1 MMMELD
7 ANDLDRYLAANSHP
21 FAMPHTMAVRNA
33 GPRGMNGTSP
43 VERPGLGVRRASTPG
58 MVGVGM
64 DEIVAENARELRR
77 RSLANG
83 YGMDFMNV
91 GNNDHS
97 DSFSR
102 MVSPS
107 AYSTAELSQMGSDMG
122 RLPTTMESYSEL
134 DSSTPELSAVGMMGV
149 GNISGPEM
157 QSSISMFADPQV
169 LSGTSHSSPVTSS
182 LTVSVPPSPVGPQMP
197 GSPLGP
203 NSHRMSVDSLTSSP
217 MTQMHMSQMSGA
229 TMDQV
234 LVDSM
239 GGGSFK
245 YLSVAYYEGTM
256 GSDLRSSVGMSP
268 SSAYTPMGIKA
279 HQAMFSENVYSST
292 GFDMLGVLVS
302 PFNSFLVFYLPSTW
316 IYHPLPMS
324 RC

>member
-1 MMMELD
+1 MMELD
-7 ANDLDRYLAANSHP
+7 ANDLDRYLAAN
-21 FAMPHTMAVRNA
+21 FASPHTMAMRNA

-43 VERPGLGVRRASTPG
+43 VDRSGPGIRRASTPG
-58 MVGVGM
+58 MVGAVGM

-91 GNNDHS
+91 GGNDHS
-97 DSFSR
+97 DSFSG

-107 AYSTAELSQMGSDMG
+107 YSTAELSQMGSDM
-122 RLPTTMESYSEL
+122 RLPTTMEYSEM
-134 DSSTPELSAVGMMGV
+134 DSSAPELSAVGMMGV
-149 GNISGPEM
+149 GNISCSEM

-182 LTVSVPPSPVGPQMP
+182 LSVPPSPVGPQMP

-203 NSHRMSVDSLTSSP
+203 HSHRMSVDSLTSSP
-217 MTQMHMSQMSGA
+217 MAQMHMSQMSGA

-245 YLSVAYYEGTM
+245 YLSVAYYEGSM
-256 GSDLRSSVGMSP
+256 GSDLRSSAGMSP
-268 SSAYTPMGIKA
+268 SSAYAPLGLKS
-279 HQAMFSENVYSST
+279 HMFTGDTYSSS

-302 PFNSFLVFYLPSTW
+302 ILIFFITPNLTRIL
-316 IYHPLPMS
+316 I
-324 RC
+324 

>member
-1 MMMELD
+1 MMELD
-7 ANDLDRYLAANSHP
+7 ASDLDRYLASPHA

-43 VERPGLGVRRASTPG
+43 VDRSGPGIRRASTPG
-58 MVGVGM
+58 MVGAVGM

-77 RSLANG
+77 RSLASG

-91 GNNDHS
+91 GGNDHS
-97 DSFSR
+97 GSFSG

-107 AYSTAELSQMGSDMG
+107 YSTAELSQMGSDM
-122 RLPTTMESYSEL
+122 RLPTTMEYSEM
-134 DSSTPELSAVGMMGV
+134 DSSAPELSAVGMMGV
-149 GNISGPEM
+149 GNISCSEM
-157 QSSISMFADPQV
+157 QSSISMFADPQG

-182 LTVSVPPSPVGPQMP
+182 LSVPPSPVGPQMP

-203 NSHRMSVDSLTSSP
+203 HAHRMSVDSLTSSP
-217 MTQMHMSQMSGA
+217 MNQMHMSQMSGA

-245 YLSVAYYEGTM
+245 YLSVAYYEGSM
-256 GSDLRSSVGMSP
+256 GSDLRSSAGMSP
-268 SSAYTPMGIKA
+268 SSAYAPLGLKSHLFTGDT
-279 HQAMFSENVYSST
+279 YSSS

-302 PFNSFLVFYLPSTW
+302 TPNVFFFNCLQPIMDTDSNKSCISTG
-316 IYHPLPMS
+316 
-324 RC
+324 

>member
-7 ANDLDRYLAANSHP
+7 AGDLDRYLAANPHA
-21 FAMPHTMAVRNA
+21 FTMPQHTMAVRNA

-43 VERPGLGVRRASTPG
+43 VERSGPGIRRASTPG
-58 MVGVGM
+58 MVGAVGM

-91 GNNDHS
+91 GNNDHA

-107 AYSTAELSQMGSDMG
+107 AYSGAELSQMGSDMG
-122 RLPTTMESYSEL
+122 RLPTTMESYSEM
-134 DSSTPELSAVGMMGV
+134 DPSTPELSAVGMMGV
-149 GNISGPEM
+149 GNMSGPEM

-169 LSGTSHSSPVTSS
+169 LSGTAHSSPVTSA

-203 NSHRMSVDSLTSSP
+203 HSHRMSVDSLTSSP

-229 TMDQV
+229 TMDQI

-256 GSDLRSSVGMSP
+256 GSDLRSSAGMSP
-268 SSAYTPMGIKA
+268 SSAYAPLGMKA
-279 HQAMFSENVYSST
+279 HQQMFTENIYSST

-302 PFNSFLVFYLPSTW
+302 TFNLFFMFRLYQILP
-316 IYHPLPMS
+316 PRKRVLM
-324 RC
+324 